1 MAKDFSLSQSNQVCS
16 CKPFKPFI
24 KAALLESGTNRTCTQ
39 GLWYKVPC
47 GALIMVNREIYSACP
62 AHLGCQWT
70 QIADTELCRA
80 HTIGQAGRPGQ
91 KSLGWT
97 DSPHADVITVGGL

>member
-1 MAKDFSLSQSNQVCS
+1 
-16 CKPFKPFI
+16 
-24 KAALLESGTNRTCTQ
+24 
-39 GLWYKVPC
+39 
-47 GALIMVNREIYSACP
+47 MVNREIYSSCP
-62 AHLGCQWT
+62 AHLSCQWT

-80 HTIGQAGRPGQ
+80 HTIAQAGRPGQ